1 MQVFMADKKRT
12 LALLGAT
19 GSIGTSTLKLV
30 EQFPERFRVTV
41 LTAGWDVSK
50 LIHLARQFHPEHVA
64 IADPAGYASL
74 RDGLEGSGIMVHAG
88 PDAIVG
94 LATHHADITV
104 SAITGLAGLLPT
116 LHAVRRGGIVA
127 VANKESLVTA
137 GAVLLKEAKSAGATI
152 LPVDSEH
159 NAIYQAWVDPSA
171 EHVESITLTASGGPF
186 WDSDLEAMRT
196 ATPSEAVNHPNWSM
210 GAKISVDSATMMNKG
225 LEVLEAAVLF
235 GLPEDRVRVYIHRH
249 SVIHGMVAYRDGSHL
264 AQFGPAD
271 MRVPISYALAWPE
284 RLNWNSTPF
293 DLASLPPLEFEH
305 PDNERFPCLEM
316 AREASRRGGL
326 APTVLNA
333 ANEEAVSFF
342 LKEKI
347 GFLDIAAL
355 NGHML
360 DTVNA
365 DGEVSM
371 ESILEIDQRTRQA
384 CSDWLERHNRN

>member
-1 MQVFMADKKRT
+1 MPDERRT
-12 LALLGAT
+12 LALFGAT
-19 GSIGTSTLKLV
+19 GSIGASTLKLV
-30 EQFPERFRVTV
+30 EQFPERFQVTV
-41 LTAGWDVSK
+41 LTAGRDVSR
-50 LIHLARQFHPEHVA
+50 LIDLARQFHPDHVA
-64 IADPAGYASL
+64 IADPAGLAAL
-74 RDGLEGSGIMVHAG
+74 REALDGTGIIVHAG
-88 PDAIVG
+88 SEAIAD
-94 LATHHADITV
+94 LAAQPADITV

-116 LHAVRRGGIVA
+116 FNAVRRGGIVA

-137 GAVLLKEAKSAGATI
+137 GAVLLNEAKRAGATI

-186 WDSDLEAMRT
+186 WNSDLEAMKT

-235 GLPEDRVRVYIHRH
+235 DLPEDRVRVYIHRH
-249 SVIHGMVAYRDGSHL
+249 SIIHGMVTYRDGSNL

-284 RLNWNSTPF
+284 RLNWNTSPF

-342 LKEKI
+342 LRERI
-347 GFLDIAAL
+347 GFLDIASL

-360 DTVNA
+360 DRFDT
-365 DGEVSM
+365 DGEVTM

-384 CSDWLERHNRN
+384 CMDWQHRHGRN